1 MKKSYFVGSW
11 LVLALLAGCAA
22 KHFTT
27 KTPAFIVF
35 KTPQI
40 KLADQGFVMRAQNG
54 AGAQIYSGG
63 QPVFEL
69 TTGRRIC
76 LDGRCMDEGRFYERV
91 MGARYPKGTLQ
102 AILQGRPVP
111 GEGKVTK
118 TADGW
123 IQKLYKR
130 GRYDIIYTF
139 NGKEARFKERL
150 HRVLIKIR
158 EM

>member
-1 MKKSYFVGSW
+1 M
-11 LVLALLAGCAA
+11 VLQAVLLLLFWGCAA

-40 KLADQGFVMRAQNG
+40 KLADQGFVMRAQND

-69 TTGRRIC
+69 TVGRRIC

-102 AILQGRPVP
+102 AILQCRPVP
-111 GEGKVTK
+111 GEGKITK

-123 IQKLYKR
+123 IQRLYKR
-130 GRYDIIYTF
+130 GRYDIIYSF